1 LKIRHGTTVENTV
14 TNLSAKFN
22 YDRLQNEKVLGNLK
36 SDNNNPKNNKNNIC
50 RHWGSIPG
58 TKAIL
63 PPVLFCLKT
72 SLPFP
77 ILNPRQWWANPKS
90 NPQPQILNL
99 WTSNPK
105 SEKANPKS
113 QTANTQIKSNL
124 QTLNPKSFP
133 NLQKLTYY
141 HRKLDRRLCS

>member
-1 LKIRHGTTVENTV
+1 VGHGAQELHPCIGTRVKPMYTALNAGFILYILFFSAAVYESHYGRAPYIRHVI
-14 TNLSAKFN
+14 
-22 YDRLQNEKVLGNLK
+22 Q
-36 SDNNNPKNNKNNIC
+36 
-50 RHWGSIPG
+50 
-58 TKAIL
+58 
-63 PPVLFCLKT
+63 
-72 SLPFP
+72 
-77 ILNPRQWWANPKS
+77 WANPKS

-113 QTANTQIKSNL
+113 QITNTQIKSNL

-141 HRKLDRRLCS
+141 RRKLNGRLCSSCQKVFIFDKFSIYVTL